1 MNKRSYRMH
10 TLLLVLV
17 FVSIQTV
24 FAQTYSQQKMDRIK
38 KMYDVAM
45 NSDVPGLVESGIYQV
60 ILMKHFYPEQN
71 FSDLIETIDQL
82 SLDGKTLQIRY
93 KAQLASIYLKNSAE
107 FSDIR
112 LESVPDPVP
121 FFKLLSARVEELA
134 FVSASL

>member
-1 MNKRSYRMH
+1 MH